1 VTAEIANYGCVP
13 VLRGRRIQAKQ
24 IGNLSE
30 PRVKHI
36 SKIRILSEPVVREV
50 SRAAE
55 VSREA
60 RAYTH
65 KAVVSI
71 GEFHKSM
78 QDRIL

>member
-13 VLRGRRIQAKQ
+13 VLRGRQIQAKQ
-24 IGNLSE
+24 S
-30 PRVKHI
+30 
-36 SKIRILSEPVVREV
+36 RILSEPVASEV

-60 RAYTH
+60 KAHTH

-71 GEFHKSM
+71 GEFRKSM
-78 QDRIL
+78 QVRIL

>member
-1 VTAEIANYGCVP
+1 VTAKIANYGCLP

-30 PRVKHI
+30 PVESSI
-36 SKIRILSEPVVREV
+36 SVR
-50 SRAAE
+50 SGFLAAE

-60 RAYTH
+60 KAHTH

-71 GEFHKSM
+71 GEFYKFM
-78 QDRIL
+78 QVRIF